1 MIGLIIRWVINALA
15 IGITAQIINGI
26 EAHSIMALFVA
37 ALVLGIL
44 NALLRPIFLFL
55 TLPLN
60 ILSLGLFT
68 FVINAFLLW
77 MTGRVVSGFEV
88 RGFLAAFIGSILLAI
103 VSTVFNYILSDR
115 GRVESVSYTHLTLP
129 TKA

>member
-15 IGITAQIINGI
+15 LGITSQIINGI

-115 GRVESVSYTHLTLP
+115 GRVEFMRR
-129 TKA
+129 

>member
-1 MIGLIIRWVINALA
+1 MIGLLIRWVINALA
-15 IGITAQIINGI
+15 LGITAQIINGI

-44 NALLRPIFLFL
+44 NALLRPIFLYL

-115 GRVESVSYTHLTLP
+115 GRVEFMRR
-129 TKA
+129 

>member
-15 IGITAQIINGI
+15 LGITAQIINGI

-44 NALLRPIFLFL
+44 NALLRPIFLYL

-115 GRVESVSYTHLTLP
+115 GRVEFMRR
-129 TKA
+129 